1 MRLLWSV
8 YFFLNTP
15 LGLMVSIYLG
25 WFVLAFAYLAFAYL
39 TLAYRGWVYALDLGF
54 DLSLAVL

>member
-1 MRLLWSV
+1 
-8 YFFLNTP
+8 
-15 LGLMVSIYLG
+15 MVSIYLG

-39 TLAYRGWVYALDLGF
+39 TLAYMVWIYAWDLGF

>member
-1 MRLLWSV
+1 
-8 YFFLNTP
+8 
-15 LGLMVSIYLG
+15 MVSIYLG

-39 TLAYRGWVYALDLGF
+39 TLAYRVWVYAWDLGF

>member
-1 MRLLWSV
+1 MS
-8 YFFLNTP
+8 FFLNTP

>member
-1 MRLLWSV
+1 
-8 YFFLNTP
+8 
-15 LGLMVSIYLG
+15 MVNIYLG

-39 TLAYRGWVYALDLGF
+39 TLAYRVWGYAWDLGF

>member
-1 MRLLWSV
+1 
-8 YFFLNTP
+8 
-15 LGLMVSIYLG
+15 MVSIYLG

-39 TLAYRGWVYALDLGF
+39 TLAYMVWVYAWDLGF

>member
-1 MRLLWSV
+1 
-8 YFFLNTP
+8 
-15 LGLMVSIYLG
+15 MVSIYLG

-39 TLAYRGWVYALDLGF
+39 TLAYMVWVHAWDLGF

>member
-1 MRLLWSV
+1 
-8 YFFLNTP
+8 
-15 LGLMVSIYLG
+15 MVSIYLG

-39 TLAYRGWVYALDLGF
+39 TLAYMFWVYAWDLGF